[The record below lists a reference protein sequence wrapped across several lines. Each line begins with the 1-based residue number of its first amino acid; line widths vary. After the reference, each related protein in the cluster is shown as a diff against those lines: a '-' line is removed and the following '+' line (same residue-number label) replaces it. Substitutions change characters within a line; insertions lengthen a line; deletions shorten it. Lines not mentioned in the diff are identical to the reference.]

1 MARGNKNKKMRHQAL
16 LKLIELN
23 PFLTDEKLSEELN
36 VSIQTIRLDRLELGI
51 SELRER
57 TRTMAQEVYGE
68 LRSLNKQELVGELLS
83 IELGK
88 RAISILQ
95 TNDQMVFQNNK
106 IVRGHIIF
114 GQANSL
120 AIAVTDAKVA
130 LTKEATIKYIKPVY
144 EGERLVAV
152 ADVINKEGGKLI
164 VEVTTTSDD
173 KKVFTG
179 RFTVIDKGEG

>member
-1 MARGNKNKKMRHQAL
+1 MARGNKNKKLRHQAL
-16 LKLIELN
+16 LELIEKN
-23 PFLTDEKLSEELN
+23 PFLTDEKLAEKFN

-88 RAISILQ
+88 RAISLLQ

-106 IVRGHIIF
+106 IVRGHYIF

-120 AIAVTDAKVA
+120 AIAVIDAKVA
-130 LTKEATIKYIKPVY
+130 LTKEATVKYIKPVY
-144 EGERLVAV
+144 EGERLVAI
-152 ADVINKEGGKLI
+152 ADVVSREGDKFT

-179 RFTVIDKGEG
+179 KFIVIEKGEA